1 MIFKSIKIIEG
12 KRQKKFDLSDSANL
26 VHSVENSKGKTT
38 LLRFLLYSI
47 GYAIPSTKNIRFEE
61 CITETILDCV
71 AGTLLVERR
80 DSYLLV
86 TQGDKQQYYIL
97 PEEAFEFHSTI
108 YGTENHNI
116 LSNILGAFYIDQ
128 EKGWTLLNRGSVIG
142 KNHFN
147 IQQLVLGLSNR
158 DYSDLFAESGRIERE
173 LSKYK
178 QMFSVAQYQKD
189 INELKENLVF
199 EEHDESIKKEI
210 DILTFDYQALS
221 EELSRI
227 NKVINENSSFRKYI
241 EKMRIRV
248 KAPNGEEI
256 PVNKNTI
263 VDFIDS
269 VEILLA
275 KRKMIT
281 SQMSGLQ
288 KKIANFNLYKQG
300 QFSTKE
306 TLIQNFDR
314 NILAFQMDSR
324 VVNSIITDLETR
336 LTSAKKEISDLTKKD
351 NPIVIQMYDTLVN
364 YVSELHLDK
373 YIKPSKEYL
382 FTSNLK
388 ELSGAIL
395 HKIVFVFKLAYIN
408 AIQRT
413 LNIKLPLILDSPS
426 GKEIDSANV
435 DDMMRILNRD
445 FKANQ
450 VIIASIHNYAFDNI
464 KIIELGDCLIDEK
477 NYST

>member
-12 KRQKKFDLSDSANL
+12 KREKKIDFSESANL

-61 CITETILDCV
+61 CITETILDCA

-86 TQGDKQQYYIL
+86 KRVDNQQYFIL
-97 PEEAFEFHSTI
+97 PQEASKFHSMI
-108 YGTENHNI
+108 YGTENHYI
-116 LSNILGAFYIDQ
+116 MSNILGAFYIDQ
-128 EKGWTLLNRGSVIG
+128 EKGWTLLNRGCVIG

-147 IQQLVLGLSNR
+147 IQELVLGLSNR
-158 DYSDLFAESGRIERE
+158 DYSDLFAEAGRIERE

-210 DILTFDYQALS
+210 EVFTFDYQALS

-256 PVNKNTI
+256 PVNKDTI

-288 KKIANFNLYKQG
+288 EKIANLNLYKQS
-300 QFSTKE
+300 QFSNKE
-306 TLIQNFDR
+306 TIIQNFDR
-314 NILAFQMDSR
+314 NILSFQMDSR
-324 VVNSIITDLETR
+324 VINSIITELETR
-336 LTSAKKEISDLTKKD
+336 LTVVKKEISDMTKKD
-351 NPIVIQMYDTLVN
+351 NPILIQMYDILVN
-364 YVSELHLDK
+364 YVPELHLEK
-373 YIKPSKEYL
+373 HIKPSIEYL

-395 HKIVFVFKLAYIN
+395 HKIVFIFKLAYIN
-408 AIQRT
+408 AIQST

-426 GKEIDSANV
+426 GKEVDSSNV

-450 VIIASIHNYAFDNI
+450 VIIASIHNYTFD
-464 KIIELGDCLIDEK
+464 KINTIELGDRLID
-477 NYST
+477 